1 MRTDKWI
8 KPYILKHR
16 WLFMLAI
23 FLGALTVLFGG
34 SLMFSSG
41 FLISKSATRPE
52 SILMVYVPIVG
63 VRAFGIGRAALGYAE
78 RLTNHQFILKIVS
91 AMRLRL
97 YKIVEPQAV
106 FLRSKFRTGDIL
118 GALADDIEH
127 LQDFYLKTLLPA
139 IVSLAVYAVI
149 ILFTGAFSIQFA
161 IVLAFLC
168 GLLVFA
174 GPIVS
179 FLYMRVKNGQM
190 KQLRNGLYSRSAD
203 AVFGLGD
210 WLFSGRQEEFIL
222 EHEQRQADLLELE
235 KQRQSFV
242 DWRDLLQQG
251 VLGFTV
257 VATVYWASG
266 AAAEGEIPATLIAAF
281 SLAMLS
287 LLESFLPLSTAAGD
301 VTIYSDSVRRL
312 EGMENGSVPKWS
324 DGEEAAS
331 SGVSHAQIE
340 LKEVSFAYE
349 TGESVISNFSL
360 NVSQGEKV
368 AILGPSGSG
377 KSTLLKLIQ
386 GQLLSTEGD
395 MLLNGRRTGE
405 MAGEIPQWIAV
416 LNQKAYLFNT
426 SVMNNIRLGNDSATD
441 EEVYEAARKVGL
453 HEMLAQLPDGY
464 RTGMSEAGQRFSGG
478 ERQRIALARILLQ
491 KTPVVI
497 MDEPTV
503 GLDPI
508 TENKL
513 LADIFQALDGKT
525 LIWVT
530 HHLAGM
536 EKMNRILFMDDG
548 EVTLEGTHEEL
559 LHESK
564 RYRRLYEMDRP
575 VGGDRLSAL

>member
-1 MRTDKWI
+1 MKTDKWI
-8 KPYILKHR
+8 KPYILRHR
-16 WLFMLAI
+16 WLFALAI
-23 FLGALTVLFGG
+23 LLGALTVLFGG

-63 VRAFGIGRAALGYAE
+63 VRAFGIGRAAIGYAE

-139 IVSLAVYAVI
+139 IVSLAVYTVV
-149 ILFTGAFSIQFA
+149 ILFAGAFSIQFA
-161 IVLAFLC
+161 IVLAILC

-179 FLYMRVKNGQM
+179 FLYMRVKNGEM
-190 KQLRNGLYSRSAD
+190 KRLRNVLYSDSAD

-210 WLFSGRQEEFIL
+210 WLFSGREEEFIRR
-222 EHEQRQADLLELE
+222 HEQRQADLLELE

-242 DWRDLLQQG
+242 DWRDLLQHG
-251 VLGFTV
+251 ILGFTV

-266 AAAEGEIPATLIAAF
+266 AAEEGEIPATLIAAF

-312 EGMENGSVPKWS
+312 EGMESGSVHKWS
-324 DGEEAAS
+324 KDEEEAAYKAS
-331 SGVSHAQIE
+331 QAEIE

-349 TGESVISNFSL
+349 DGESVISNFSL
-360 NVSQGEKV
+360 NVRQGEKI

-377 KSTLLKLIQ
+377 KSTLLKLIH
-386 GQLLSTEGD
+386 GQLLPTKGEV
-395 MLLNGRRTGE
+395 LLNGRRTGE
-405 MAGEIPQWIAV
+405 IVGEIPHWIAV

-426 SVMNNIRLGNDSATD
+426 SVMNNIRLGNEGASD
-441 EEVYEAARKVGL
+441 EEVFEAANKVGL
-453 HEMLAQLPDGY
+453 HDMLTGLPDGY
-464 RTGMSEAGQRFSGG
+464 RTGMSEAGRRFSGG
-478 ERQRIALARILLQ
+478 ERQRISLARILLQ

-513 LADIFQALDGKT
+513 LADIFQALEGKT
-525 LIWVT
+525 MIWVT

-536 EKMNRILFMDDG
+536 ERMDRILFMDDG
-548 EVTLEGTHEEL
+548 EVTLDGTHEEL
-559 LHESK
+559 LRESE

-575 VGGDRLSAL
+575 V

>member
-1 MRTDKWI
+1 MKTDKWI
-8 KPYILKHR
+8 KPYILRHR
-16 WLFMLAI
+16 RLFALAI
-23 FLGALTVLFGG
+23 LLGALTVLFGG

-63 VRAFGIGRAALGYAE
+63 VRAFGIGRAVMGYAE

-106 FLRSKFRTGDIL
+106 FLRSKIRTGDIL

-139 IVSLAVYAVI
+139 IVSLAVYTVV
-149 ILFTGAFSIQFA
+149 ILFAGAFSAQFA
-161 IVLAFLC
+161 IVLAILC

-174 GPIVS
+174 GPIAS
-179 FLYMRVKNGQM
+179 FFYMRVKNGEM
-190 KQLRNGLYSRSAD
+190 KRLRNGLYSGAAD

-210 WLFSGRQEEFIL
+210 WLFSGRQEEFIRG
-222 EHEQRQADLLELE
+222 HEQRQADLLELE

-251 VLGFTV
+251 ILGITV

-266 AAAEGEIPATLIAAF
+266 ASVDGEIPPTLIAAF

-312 EGMENGSVPKWS
+312 EEMESASDQKWN
-324 DGEEAAS
+324 DGVETAS
-331 SGVSHAQIE
+331 SRSSSAEIE
-340 LKEVSFAYE
+340 LSEVSFAYE
-349 TGESVISNFSL
+349 DGEGVISNFSL

-386 GQLLSTEGD
+386 GQLLPRKGEV
-395 MLLNGRRTGE
+395 LLNGRRTGE
-405 MAGEIPQWIAV
+405 MAGEIPHWISV

-426 SVMNNIRLGNDSATD
+426 SVMNNIRLGNEGASDD
-441 EEVYEAARKVGL
+441 EVFEAAKRVGL
-453 HEMLAQLPDGY
+453 HEMLAGLPDGY
-464 RTGMSEAGQRFSGG
+464 RTGMSEAGFRFSGG

-513 LADIFQALDGKT
+513 LADIFQVLEGKT

-536 EKMNRILFMDDG
+536 EKMDRILFMDG
-548 EVTLEGTHEEL
+548 GKVTMEGTHEEL
-559 LHESK
+559 LRESE

-575 VGGDRLSAL
+575 GWRGAHL